1 MSRIPL
7 VIAVGTATAVVAA
20 LTTGPAVA
28 QAAPARTAA
37 SPAAAADA
45 LVAAKPAYLH
55 VSSAETFQRQ
65 ASITSGGFSFV
76 SYTRTY
82 QGLPEVGGDFVVM
95 TDANGVAKYT
105 SVAQTSAVGTLSVTP
120 KISDRAAQA
129 TARKQLKSVSKV
141 EGTKL
146 VVLTNEGAAAKL
158 AWQTTVDGTR
168 AGGPSRLTVSVDAV
182 TGKVLST
189 DEHVTEATGTGTGW
203 VYGSVSLSTTQS
215 GSTFLLQDSSHT
227 TLRAQNASNNATF
240 SGSDNVWGNGNGTNR
255 ETGGVDAPY

>member
-45 LVAAKPAYLH
+45 LVASKPAYLH
-55 VSSAETFQRQ
+55 VSSAETFQRH
-65 ASITSGGFSFV
+65 AAVTSGGFSYIPF
-76 SYTRTY
+76 TRTY
-82 QGLPEVGGDFVVM
+82 RGLPVRGGDFVVM
-95 TDANGVAKYT
+95 TDATGAAKYT
-105 SVAQTSAVGTLSVTP
+105 SVAQTSAIGTISVTP
-120 KISDRAAQA
+120 KISDQAARA
-129 TARKQLKSVSKV
+129 TARKQLKSVSSV
-141 EGTKL
+141 EGTQL
-146 VVLTNEGAAAKL
+146 VVLADLGTAAKL
-158 AWQTTVDGTR
+158 AWQTTVNGIG
-168 AGGPSRLTVSVDAV
+168 AHGVSRLTVNVDAV

-203 VYGSVSLSTTQS
+203 VYGSVSLTTTQS
-215 GSTFLLQDSSHT
+215 GSTYLLQDSGHT

-240 SGSDNVWGNGNGTNR
+240 SGSDNVWGNGN
-255 ETGGVDAPY
+255 